1 MKTSP
6 IGNRKSQDGY
16 ALLLVMVMAAA
27 SILIYSSAANWTS
40 TSAAMNDR
48 NNAYNRA
55 VAAAEGASEVVLGY
69 MARDFFNQSFD
80 PTRLSYYGSFVPT
93 NDWAAAYQFT
103 DGAGG
108 LNASWVSSS
117 TTMVMTNL
125 DSQFAGLY
133 GLAYSC
139 AVRGNARPLGT
150 RYNLAAAVEQDF
162 QLACIPVFQF
172 AIFYTMD
179 LEINPG
185 APMKI
190 TGKVHSNGNLYSAPP
205 STLEFVQSVD
215 AAGRI
220 YTNRAPYDPTSGS
233 MTTPIYDIAPVSG
246 ASSLTLPISTNNSP
260 TVVQQITEPPPFGED
275 PASPLG
281 AARYYNQCD
290 LIVTTTATNVTVR
303 AGSWDNFALLS
314 PDTATT
320 NWNSGYSFVQ
330 TTNSFYDAREQKWTV
345 TTDINVGALTNW
357 MRNAS
362 NGVSLNQY
370 AISQKGHQL
379 NSIYVDDKRVSS
391 GKLTVARVSNGQ
403 SLPPSGLTVA
413 TDLPLYVKGHFNAPD
428 TTPGFTNTANTKPAS
443 LVGDAITVL
452 SGNWSDAYGNNA
464 LSARTPVSTT
474 VNAAF
479 LAGIVQPTNTT
490 GTLHYSGGVENFPRF
505 LENWSSSISFTY
517 NGSMVVMYPSQFA
530 TNCWVQTGTY
540 YNAPSRKWAFDVN
553 FLDCR
558 RLPPATP
565 MVRKLIR
572 GQWTVVAAR

>member
-6 IGNRKSQDGY
+6 PGPRKSQDGY
-16 ALLLVMVMAAA
+16 ALLLVMVLAAA
-27 SILIYSSAANWTS
+27 SILVYSSAANWTS
-40 TSAAMNDR
+40 TSVTMNDR
-48 NNAYNRA
+48 NNTYNGA
-55 VAAAEGASEVVLGY
+55 TAAAEAATEVVLGY
-69 MARDFFNQSFD
+69 IARDFFNQSFD
-80 PTRLSYYGSFVPT
+80 PTRLSYYGGFIPT

-108 LNASWVSSS
+108 LNSTWVSSS

-139 AVRGNARPLGT
+139 AVRGRAQPLGT
-150 RYNLAAAVEQDF
+150 RYNMAAAVEQDF

-185 APMKI
+185 APMKV

-205 STLEFVQSVD
+205 STLEFAQSVD
-215 AAGRI
+215 AAGGI
-220 YTNRAPYDPTSGS
+220 YTNRAPYDPTGGS
-233 MTTPIYDIAPVSG
+233 VTPPVYDIAPLPG

-260 TVVQQITEPPPFGED
+260 TVVQQITQPPPTGED
-275 PASPLG
+275 PRSPMG
-281 AARYYNQCD
+281 AARYYNECD
-290 LIVTTTATNVTVR
+290 LIVTTTTTNVTVR
-303 AGSWDNFALLS
+303 AGSWDSFAQLS
-314 PDTATT
+314 PDTGTT
-320 NWNSGYSFVQ
+320 NGNSGFSFVQ
-330 TTNSFYDAREQKWTV
+330 TNASFYDAREQKWTV
-345 TTDINVGALTNW
+345 TTDIDVGALTNW
-357 MRNAS
+357 MNS
-362 NGVSLNQY
+362 VSGGKTLNQLT
-370 AISQKGHQL
+370 SLTKGHQL
-379 NSIYVDDKRVSS
+379 NSVYVDDKRASA
-391 GKLTVARVSNGQ
+391 GKLTVARVSNGRT
-403 SLPPSGLTVA
+403 LPPSGLTVA

-428 TTPGFTNTANTKPAS
+428 TTVGSTNTANTQPAS

-452 SGNWSDAYGNNA
+452 SSSWSDAYGNNA
-464 LSARTPVSTT
+464 LSSRTPANTT

-479 LAGIVQPTNTT
+479 LAGIVQPTNTV

-505 LENWSSSISFTY
+505 LENWSGYSFTY

-530 TNCWVQTGTY
+530 TNYWVQTGTY
-540 YNAPSRKWAFDVN
+540 YNAPGRKWAFDIN
-553 FLDCR
+553 FLDYR

-572 GQWTVVAAR
+572 GQWNVVAAQ